1 MNPSKLQGTIKSP
14 NYPSFYPQNC
24 KLLYI
29 INIPEKRLLRL
40 KFSDIQLG
48 SNIPSTKCTQHVGD
62 RIEIYEKNY
71 LNITPNL
78 ILCGTS
84 VPQEQIMFN
93 NKFEVQRV
101 YIYFITDHITSTNE
115 LGFMLSYEYSTK
127 NDYTENNNKLFLIRK
142 DLSDKVDDDTC
153 QFTITSYG
161 KESNGFLHIPNNL
174 IRTRKPSELNN
185 CKWKLE
191 GGYGQRIQIR
201 FVRRLDNSQQIHQFQ
216 RSQITSSEVNDIVS
230 NYTSDFIQ
238 YDREFGGSIYR
249 QKHQPDMNDIHE
261 IKSSFLNS
269 LK

>member
-1 MNPSKLQGTIKSP
+1 M
-14 NYPSFYPQNC
+14 
-24 KLLYI
+24 
-29 INIPEKRLLRL
+29 
-40 KFSDIQLG
+40 
-48 SNIPSTKCTQHVGD
+48 
-62 RIEIYEKNY
+62 
-71 LNITPNL
+71 
-78 ILCGTS
+78 CGTS
-84 VPQEQIMFN
+84 VPEEQIMLN
-93 NKFEVQRV
+93 NKFEMQRV

-161 KESNGFLHIPNNL
+161 KESNGFLHIPSNL

-201 FVRRLDNSQQIHQFQ
+201 FVRRLDNSQQIYQFQ
-216 RSQITSSEVNDIVS
+216 RSQITSSEVNDIVL